1 LNVEAGG
8 SVFEAMKAQ
17 EEVKGFYTNWVAEV
31 IAKEFSSLKAKGDIP
46 LEELQAEIIA
56 VLKKHEGN
64 MADPHIV
71 TPVKRNSFRE
81 SNQQTAKALNKSR
94 SGLRRS
100 FDNLTYD
107 DINNREHAAGLRP
120 SFVNDEGSLRVKSF
134 IADDGRAYS
143 GGDTEAVFRKLCVES
158 VRKITSKKNLTHMA
172 AVDGSAGGHIAFQTM
187 MLLKKKLDHVCLF
200 HAFSKDSE
208 VDDELPEEFR
218 PDALRARYEDELINK
233 LRLATT
239 KFTFFWEEKK
249 GRNIRK
255 VILQLL
261 GSYQGVKNPM
271 RPTRHEPNFFFCG
284 YTGVKGEKVENSIL
298 GSVTDIALR
307 CKISR
312 HSLHYL
318 LNLLSKVLSCVC
330 DVFLVHVE
338 YTAVHMPVVICKHLC
353 PAESRFFVIA
363 VDGSEHS
370 RNGFDIALALVNP
383 RDTLHCVTV
392 KTGSEG
398 CKPATEHKAD
408 NSMDDKVFQEL
419 THKMKSSP
427 EAIADYYTAEMQ
439 SYGPANSE
447 FVTLTCS
454 AKQTVAECLVEYS
467 DSVRADFFA
476 VSPRARP
483 MLTSVTE
490 YIIVSAKANIILCK
504 N

>member
-1 LNVEAGG
+1 MGAGASLNVEAGG

-17 EEVKGFYTNWVAEV
+17 EEVKCFYTNWVAEV
-31 IAKEFSSLKAKGDIP
+31 IAKEFSSLKAKGDLP

-64 MADPHIV
+64 MSDPHTV
-71 TPVKRNSFRE
+71 TPVKRTSSRDNH
-81 SNQQTAKALNKSR
+81 QQPHKTLNKSR

-107 DINNREHAAGLRP
+107 DICNREHAAGLRP

-134 IADDGRAYS
+134 VADDGRAYS
-143 GGDTEAVFRKLCVES
+143 GGDTEMVFRNLCVES
-158 VRKITSKKNLTHMA
+158 IRKITSKKNLTHMA

-200 HAFSKDSE
+200 HAYSKDNE
-208 VDDELPEEFR
+208 CDDGLPEQFR
-218 PDALRARYEDELINK
+218 PDAIRSRYEAELIGK

-239 KFTFFWEEKK
+239 KFTFCWEEKK

-284 YTGVKGEKVENSIL
+284 YTGVKGEKVENSVL

-307 CKISR
+307 S
-312 HSLHYL
+312 
-318 LNLLSKVLSCVC
+318 
-330 DVFLVHVE
+330 
-338 YTAVHMPVVICKHLC
+338 VHMPVVICKHLC

-383 RDTLHCVTV
+383 RDTLRCVTV
-392 KTGSEG
+392 KRDAEAS
-398 CKPATEHKAD
+398 KPATEHKL
-408 NSMDDKVFQEL
+408 NGSMDDKVFQEL
-419 THKMKSSP
+419 THQIKSSP
-427 EAIADYYTAEMQ
+427 EAIAEYYTAEMQ
-439 SYGPANSE
+439 SYGPADSE

-490 YIIVSAKANIILCK
+490 YIIVAAKANIILCK